1 MIERNAWTVSPLVLQ
16 RPRDATALE
25 SSVGATDGYSGLGQ
39 AFGAVRRALA
49 ASEGIA
55 EVRSAKHGSERLAGI
70 GCSTPI
76 SHWPTIQSTLLG
88 LLAGTRSA
96 IML

>member
-25 SSVGATDGYSGLGQ
+25 SSVGATDSEALGQ
-39 AFGAVRRALA
+39 AFGAVGRALA
-49 ASEGIA
+49 ASDGIA